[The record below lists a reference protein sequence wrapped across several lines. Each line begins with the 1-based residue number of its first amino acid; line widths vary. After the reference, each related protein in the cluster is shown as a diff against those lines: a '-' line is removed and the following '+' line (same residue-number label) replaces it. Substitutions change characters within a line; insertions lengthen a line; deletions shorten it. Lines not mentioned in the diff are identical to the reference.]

1 MIISDNG
8 MVRLKGKQPEILADL
23 TAAIHC
29 AYEAI
34 AENLGEEES
43 RKLIVMATED
53 ALKSPEELKAEI
65 KELMKKKEQMLHEV
79 VKDVAN
85 ILFRGGM

>member
-23 TAAIHC
+23 TVAVRC

-34 AENLGEEES
+34 TENLGEE
-43 RKLIVMATED
+43 KAKKAIVMVMED
-53 ALKSPEELKAEI
+53 ALKSPEELDAEI
-65 KELMKKKEQMLHEV
+65 KELVKEKEQVLHEV
-79 VKDVAN
+79 MKDVAN
-85 ILFRGGM
+85 MLFRGGM